1 MDTYDYRSL
10 GNDFDTASCK
20 LDTFNAKQLRQ
31 AIQAIESI
39 EADTARDNR
48 VYWGQWFN
56 NALVPVLKDFAEMT
70 GSLLRLDMDL
80 EMGILTAEIINPQS
94 LDITES
100 CMIRTAIFTASNIT
114 IDTNENGVVLVLI
127 FDSNKYI

>member
-10 GNDFDTASCK
+10 GNDFDTASRK
-20 LDTFNAKQLRQ
+20 LDTFNTKQLRQ
-31 AIQAIESI
+31 AIQAIEVI
-39 EADTARDNR
+39 EADAAHDNR

-56 NALVPVLKDFAEMT
+56 NALMPVLKDFAEMT
-70 GSLLRLDMDL
+70 GSLLQVDMNL
-80 EMGILTAEIINPQS
+80 EMGILTAEIINPEG

-100 CMIRTAIFTASNIT
+100 CMLRTAIFTATHIT